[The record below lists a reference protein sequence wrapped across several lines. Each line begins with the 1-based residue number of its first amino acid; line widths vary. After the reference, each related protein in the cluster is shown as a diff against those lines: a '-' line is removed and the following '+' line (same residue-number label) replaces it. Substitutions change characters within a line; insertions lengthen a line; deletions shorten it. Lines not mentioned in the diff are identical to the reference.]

1 MSTADFST
9 LISESNALTAH
20 LAPNDLP
27 SLHLGFEQIEAQA
40 RRLIARQP
48 TVPADTGKA
57 YVKQQNNA

>member
-1 MSTADFST
+1 MTTADFST

-57 YVKQQNNA
+57 